1 MRKALLFCFLFL
13 VLMASSCNN
22 TYDVGTASC
31 SIEPA
36 NETVS
41 LTLAGYAN
49 PLEGRFTLTWDS
61 LGACNYLSLFQ
72 IQDSVLILND
82 KYELS
87 IAGKENLTSSK
98 LLYMD
103 SPVKEIVF
111 FKNKFYGI
119 NPEGELVIGGWKHG
133 TVSWTKTTP
142 VIKSVSLT
150 ASGDYIFII
159 DKENKLLKNS
169 SPETGFEWIQ
179 DHDIPN
185 IASIACDQNRL
196 YALTRENTLWQK
208 SLTEKESWLKI
219 GYKNNVTYTIDAV
232 KISFVNGN
240 LYAID
245 NKNHLYKNR
254 HSTAGDLKAT
264 AMSITKD
271 GKTVIIAGV
280 DVCGFDKTFTD
291 DMKEEIHQKTGIARD
306 AILINASHTHFAPV
320 TQSWITWQP
329 PNQRPD
335 SLYLLNVVRTGIIK
349 AIEQSL
355 DNRQPSHLYFQR
367 GICDIGKNRRN
378 IKDYDIYDNTVDIIT
393 AVSVKD
399 KKKTLLFLAG
409 CHPVSTDPE
418 VNYFTVNANFPG
430 YARALLEKEPDIEN
444 AIFLQAFAGDINP
457 KETFR
462 KSGKQLAD
470 SIRQIVRQK
479 TSDEIKGSISFYM
492 DTITIPITPLAQHE
506 IESYKNENSKKTE
519 DLLTERN
526 IRWADIMLD
535 LYSRN
540 QMPNHMSVY
549 YQTFNIGNWKLVA
562 LSREVTTEFGMA
574 IRDIWPNKKVSVIAY
589 SNDVPSY
596 LSTDPH
602 ILAENYEG
610 YDSFFWYGQP
620 SPFPLKTFDR
630 IIHSIKEINH

>member
-1 MRKALLFCFLFL
+1 MRKALLFYFLFL

-22 TYDVGTASC
+22 TYDVGAASC

-36 NETVS
+36 DETIS
-41 LTLAGYAN
+41 LTLAGYAS
-49 PLEGRFTLTWDS
+49 PPEGRFTLTWDS
-61 LGACNYLSLFQ
+61 LGVCNYLSLFQ
-72 IQDSVLILND
+72 IRDSVLILND

-87 IAGKENLTSSK
+87 IAGKKNLTSGRS
-98 LLYMD
+98 LHMD
-103 SPVKEIVF
+103 APVKEIVF

-119 NPEGELVIGGWKHG
+119 NLKGELVTGDRKQR
-133 TVSWTKTTP
+133 TVSWTKTIP
-142 VIKSVSLT
+142 VINSVSLT
-150 ASGDYIFII
+150 ASEDYIFII
-159 DKENKLLKNS
+159 DKKNKLLKSS

-179 DHDIPN
+179 EHDISN
-185 IASIACDQNRL
+185 ITSMTCDRNRL
-196 YALTRENTLWQK
+196 YALTRENVLWQK
-208 SLTEKESWLKI
+208 SLTKKEPWSKI
-219 GYKNNVTYTIDAV
+219 GYKNKVTYTIHAV
-232 KISFVNGN
+232 RISFVNGN

-245 NKNHLYKNR
+245 HKNHLYKNR
-254 HSTAGDLKAT
+254 HSTADDLKAT

-271 GKTVIIAGV
+271 GKTVIIAGI

-291 DMKEEIHQKTGIARD
+291 DIKEEIHQKTGIARD

-329 PNQRPD
+329 PNQKPD

-367 GICDIGKNRRN
+367 GTSDIGKNRRN
-378 IKDYDIYDNTVDIIT
+378 IKDYDIYDNTVDVIT

-399 KKKTLLFLAG
+399 KKKILLFLAG

-418 VNYFTVNANFPG
+418 VNYFTANANFPG
-430 YARALLEKEPDIEN
+430 YTRALLEKEPDIEN
-444 AIFLQAFAGDINP
+444 ALFLQAFAGDINP

-470 SIRQIVRQK
+470 NIRQIIKQE
-479 TSDEIKGSISFYM
+479 TPDEIKGNISFYM
-492 DTITIPITPLAQHE
+492 DTIAIPITPLTQHE
-506 IESYKNENSKKTE
+506 IESYKNENSKKTG
-519 DLLTERN
+519 DLPAERN

-535 LYSRN
+535 LYGKN
-540 QMPNHMSVY
+540 QMPDHMPVY

-574 IRDIWPNKKVSVIAY
+574 IRDIWPDKKVSAIAY
-589 SNDVPSY
+589 SNDVSSY

-602 ILAENYEG
+602 IRAKNYEG

-620 SPFPLKTFDR
+620 SPFPLKTLDR
-630 IIHSIKEINH
+630 IIHSIKDTNH